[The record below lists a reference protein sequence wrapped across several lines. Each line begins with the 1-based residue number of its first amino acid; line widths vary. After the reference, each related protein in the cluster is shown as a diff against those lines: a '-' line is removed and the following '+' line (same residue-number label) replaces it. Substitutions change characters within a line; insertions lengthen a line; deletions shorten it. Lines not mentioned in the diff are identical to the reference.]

1 MNNFIMNPAAAQ
13 FASSAA
19 AKNSQE
25 LQSQMFGM
33 NQFGMNQFGMNQFN
47 LYQAL
52 QDPAT
57 VALLIQQQQALQQQ
71 LQAQQQVQ
79 LQNPQHGAREA
90 LGLWANRSQ
99 QLFGKGSQPG
109 MKGSRDRGSKKS
121 SVKTAK
127 MRPDE
132 GEMILPDAETQQAI
146 IEAAEFYFSNENL
159 AKDHYLLRQICQ
171 KSEGFLSIKLLTA
184 LKNVK
189 KLTKDWRVTAF
200 CLKKSA
206 RLQLNE
212 EGTKVR
218 RTDALPEYVLKART
232 ITNVLC
238 IKMPKTLGSVGA
250 VTAMFSEFGAISL
263 VRVLLEGKPV
273 PCDLRNYATQVPDMG
288 TTLCAVVE
296 FETEEEATRCVKELN
311 TRQTDGGM
319 RSALLGPRLRRNL
332 YKVPTEEE
340 KEAELLKLASSTK
353 IEGGDSGCDSA
364 SIGDDADVSGATS
377 DASSSNHIDVS
388 SRNKRLQKRKDRGTD
403 DLQSVTSSEDYC
415 DPRPWS
421 KTVEGS
427 TTGSSSAVS
436 TTCSESESEK
446 SPYRM
451 RQLST
456 IREPRG
462 PDGTRGFH
470 GGAAKWKRSVEK
482 L

>member
-1 MNNFIMNPAAAQ
+1 MNNFLMNNQAQYGQATKSQNDMSQMFAMNPALLYQ
-13 FASSAA
+13 
-19 AKNSQE
+19 
-25 LQSQMFGM
+25 
-33 NQFGMNQFGMNQFN
+33 NQFN

-71 LQAQQQVQ
+71 LQAQQAAQVQ
-79 LQNPQHGAREA
+79 SASIGRGDAM
-90 LGLWANRSQ
+90 GMWAQRSQ
-99 QLFGKGSQPG
+99 QLYGQGKN
-109 MKGSRDRGSKKS
+109 MNKRDGRNKNKQQ
-121 SVKTAK
+121 KAPK
-127 MRPDE
+127 LRPDE
-132 GEMILPDAETQQAI
+132 GEMILPDGETQAAI

-200 CLKKSA
+200 CLKNSEK
-206 RLQLNE
+206 LQLNE

-218 RTDALPEYVLKART
+218 RIDALPEYVLKART

-250 VTAMFSEFGAISL
+250 VTAMFSEFGHISL

-296 FETEEEATRCVKELN
+296 FETEEEATKCVKELN
-311 TRQTDGGM
+311 MRQNEAGM
-319 RSALLGPRLRRNL
+319 RAALLGPRLRRNL

-340 KEAELLKLASSTK
+340 KEAELLKLANSTK

-377 DASSSNHIDVS
+377 DASSSNHIETT
-388 SRNKRLQKRKDRGTD
+388 RNKRLQKRKDRGTD

-427 TTGSSSAVS
+427 TTASSSAVS
-436 TTCSESESEK
+436 TTCSESDSDK
-446 SPYRM
+446 SPYRL
-451 RQLST
+451 RQLSV

-470 GGAAKWKRSVEK
+470 GGASKWNRKPEP

>member
-1 MNNFIMNPAAAQ
+1 MNNFGMMNQNQFTAGGKASQSEMSQMFAMNPALLYQ
-13 FASSAA
+13 
-19 AKNSQE
+19 
-25 LQSQMFGM
+25 
-33 NQFGMNQFGMNQFN
+33 NQLN

-71 LQAQQQVQ
+71 LQAQQAAQVQ
-79 LQNPQHGAREA
+79 NSNMGREA
-90 LGLWANRSQ
+90 MGLWAQRSQ
-99 QLFGKGSQPG
+99 QLFGPG
-109 MKGSRDRGSKKS
+109 GKNGLNKRDGRNKKNTQ
-121 SVKTAK
+121 KAPK

-132 GEMILPDAETQQAI
+132 GEMILPDGETQAAI
-146 IEAAEFYFSNENL
+146 IEAAEFYFSNDNL

-200 CLKKSA
+200 CLKKSSK
-206 RLQLNE
+206 LQLNE

-218 RTDALPEYVLKART
+218 RIDALPEYVLKART

-250 VTAMFSEFGAISL
+250 VTAMFSEFGHISL

-319 RSALLGPRLRRNL
+319 RAALLGPRLRRNL

-377 DASSSNHIDVS
+377 DASSSNHDVS

-427 TTGSSSAVS
+427 TSGASSSAVS
-436 TTCSESESEK
+436 TTCSDSDSDK
-446 SPYRM
+446 SPYRL
-451 RQLST
+451 RQLSV

-462 PDGTRGFH
+462 PDGTKGFH
-470 GGAAKWKRSVEK
+470 GGFSKWTRSAQP

>member
-1 MNNFIMNPAAAQ
+1 MNNFGMINQAQYGQTTKSQNDINQMFAMNPALLYQ
-13 FASSAA
+13 
-19 AKNSQE
+19 
-25 LQSQMFGM
+25 
-33 NQFGMNQFGMNQFN
+33 NQFN

-71 LQAQQQVQ
+71 LQAQQAAQVQ
-79 LQNPQHGAREA
+79 NTMGRDAM
-90 LGLWANRSQ
+90 GLWAQRSQ
-99 QLFGKGSQPG
+99 QLYGPGGKN
-109 MKGSRDRGSKKS
+109 MNKRDGRNKKNQQ
-121 SVKTAK
+121 KAPK
-127 MRPDE
+127 LRPDE
-132 GEMILPDAETQQAI
+132 GEMVLPDGETQAAI

-200 CLKKSA
+200 CLKKSE

-250 VTAMFSEFGAISL
+250 VTAMFSEFGHISL

-296 FETEEEATRCVKELN
+296 FETEEEATKCVKELN
-311 TRQTDGGM
+311 MRQNEAGM
-319 RSALLGPRLRRNL
+319 RAALLGPRLRRNL

-377 DASSSNHIDVS
+377 DASSSNHIETT
-388 SRNKRLQKRKDRGTD
+388 RNKRLQKRKVKNYRILNIFIGPW
-403 DLQSVTSSEDYC
+403 DLTIGDFNQVRISSI
-415 DPRPWS
+415 PF
-421 KTVEGS
+421 V
-427 TTGSSSAVS
+427 
-436 TTCSESESEK
+436 
-446 SPYRM
+446 
-451 RQLST
+451 L
-456 IREPRG
+456 
-462 PDGTRGFH
+462 
-470 GGAAKWKRSVEK
+470 
-482 L
+482 